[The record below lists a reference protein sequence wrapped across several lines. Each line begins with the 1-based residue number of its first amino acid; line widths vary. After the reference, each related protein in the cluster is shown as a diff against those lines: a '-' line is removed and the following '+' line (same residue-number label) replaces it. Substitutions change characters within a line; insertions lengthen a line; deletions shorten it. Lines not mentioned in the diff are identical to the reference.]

1 MKKLNYGFQ
10 TIDDGDVELVAKALK
25 DDWLTTGP
33 AIDKFEKV
41 FAKRVGSK
49 YAVAVCNGTA
59 ALHIA
64 VLSLDLPEGS
74 EGITTPLS
82 FVATSNA
89 MLYCG
94 LKPVFVDIDKS
105 TYNIDPNLI
114 KDKLSKNIK
123 LLMPVH
129 FAGRPCDMKK
139 IKDLSGKRFIIEDAA
154 HALGSKYENGKM
166 VGSCCYSDMTIFSFH
181 PVKTITTGEG
191 GMVTTNSK
199 ILYEKLKLLRTHGI
213 TKKFSKDFISPGPWY
228 YEMVDLGFN
237 YRLTDFQAVL
247 GLSQLKKLNK
257 FIIKR
262 RKIVEIY
269 NNSFKNIDWIKTP
282 NDINNDF
289 ITYHLYVIQINFEKI
304 GKTRGE
310 VMKILSD
317 CGINT
322 QVHYI
327 PIYLQPYYRKK
338 FGYKD
343 GYCVNVE
350 NYYKNCLSLPLFP
363 LMNQKDVLRVVK
375 SIKNL
380 YHF

>member
-1 MKKLNYGFQ
+1 MKRLNYGFQ

-25 DDWLTTGP
+25 NDWLTTGP
-33 AIDKFEKV
+33 AIDEFEEV

-59 ALHIA
+59 ALHLA
-64 VLSLDLPEGS
+64 VLSLDLPKGS
-74 EGITTPLS
+74 EGITTPIS

-89 MLYCG
+89 MLYCD

-114 KDKLSKNIK
+114 KDKLSKDIK
-123 LLMPVH
+123 LIMPVH

-139 IKDLSGKRFIIEDAA
+139 IKDLAGKRYIIEDAS

-166 VGSCCYSDMTIFSFH
+166 VGSCCYSDMTTFSFH

-191 GMVTTNSK
+191 GMITTNSR
-199 ILYEKLKLLRTHGI
+199 IIYEKLKLLRTHGI
-213 TKKFSKDFISPGPWY
+213 TKKFNKDFVSPGPWY
-228 YEMVDLGFN
+228 YEMVDLGYN

-269 NNSFKNIDWIKTP
+269 NNAFKNIDWIKTP

-304 GKTRGE
+304 GKTRSE

-327 PIYLQPYYRKK
+327 PIHLQPYYRNV
-338 FGYKD
+338 FGYKE
-343 GYCVNVE
+343 GYCVNAE
-350 NYYKNCLSLPLFP
+350 NYYKNCLSLPLYP
-363 LMNQKDVLRVVK
+363 LMNQKDVLRVIKAV
-375 SIKNL
+375 KNL
-380 YHF
+380 YHP